1 MFELRKK
8 VSGNVND
15 FCKEARGEIEVAAF
29 GKYYC
34 TYYRVF
40 LFIFSLFIRY
50 EDRPPNIDFA
60 NVRRLHENK
69 FHYGSNIDQLSKR
82 LIMRFTTEYYC

>member
-1 MFELRKK
+1 MFELGKK

-34 TYYRVF
+34 ITGYF
-40 LFIFSLFIRY
+40 
-50 EDRPPNIDFA
+50 
-60 NVRRLHENK
+60 
-69 FHYGSNIDQLSKR
+69 
-82 LIMRFTTEYYC
+82 FTFFPVYSI

>member
-1 MFELRKK
+1 MFELGKK

-34 TYYRVF
+34 ITGYF
-40 LFIFSLFIRY
+40 FTFFLFIRY

-60 NVRRLHENK
+60 NVRRLRKNK
-69 FHYGSNIDQLSKR
+69 FHYGSNMDQLSK
-82 LIMRFTTEYYC
+82 LVIMRFTTEYY